1 MTRRSCGCLL
11 VLPLLAFY
19 STCRC
24 FNFSLLF
31 TRDGSARI
39 TYELITGCP
48 QNKRI
53 TTTSSVVSVDKG
65 GRIST
70 STVSGTAAV
79 LVTVHEEFGTNQ
91 TALVHVEVSKSSYES
106 RFMMYFGIFR
116 HLIVL
121 TGLPVSQTAWLTA
134 VVSFR
139 SRLCHHY
146 LSPVNHMCV
155 QHQAN
160 CIHSLLGWMHYL

>member
-1 MTRRSCGCLL
+1 M
-11 VLPLLAFY
+11 
-19 STCRC
+19 
-24 FNFSLLF
+24 
-31 TRDGSARI
+31 
-39 TYELITGCP
+39 
-48 QNKRI
+48 
-53 TTTSSVVSVDKG
+53 SVDKG

-121 TGLPVSQTAWLTA
+121 TGLPVSQTA
-134 VVSFR
+134 
-139 SRLCHHY
+139 
-146 LSPVNHMCV
+146 
-155 QHQAN
+155 
-160 CIHSLLGWMHYL
+160 